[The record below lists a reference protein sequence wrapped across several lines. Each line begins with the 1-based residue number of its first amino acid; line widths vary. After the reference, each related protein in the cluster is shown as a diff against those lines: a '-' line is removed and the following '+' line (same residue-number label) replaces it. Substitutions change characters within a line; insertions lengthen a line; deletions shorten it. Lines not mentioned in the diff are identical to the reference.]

1 MIMDEARAW
10 LKAILEE
17 AEACPHTL
25 EEWRDGLCR
34 GKIEAVIG
42 LCKAALSEIPE
53 GGECVMDERTMNM
66 VDAWIQR
73 THGKDDGPEYVHVEK
88 AALSR
93 VLCALVNAEE
103 TLGRAALAH
112 HHKDQRAIQLRNM
125 ARICRAATGGLP

>member
-1 MIMDEARAW
+1 MRVMIMDEARAW

-53 GGECVMDERTMNM
+53 GGECVMDDP
-66 VDAWIQR
+66 VIDAPVR
-73 THGKDDGPEYVHVEK
+73 F
-88 AALSR
+88 
-93 VLCALVNAEE
+93 
-103 TLGRAALAH
+103 
-112 HHKDQRAIQLRNM
+112 
-125 ARICRAATGGLP
+125 

>member
-10 LKAILEE
+10 IKAILEA

-53 GGECVMDERTMNM
+53 GGEVVLM
-66 VDAWIQR
+66 VRRRLVGNGA
-73 THGKDDGPEYVHVEK
+73 
-88 AALSR
+88 R
-93 VLCALVNAEE
+93 VTKEQE
-103 TLGRAALAH
+103 
-112 HHKDQRAIQLRNM
+112 
-125 ARICRAATGGLP
+125 